1 LTETNLWKEW
11 AAAVGY
17 DPNPAPVTPPSPVLH
32 IGAGGGYAE
41 AALNGEVARVLHSAP
56 GDRNNS
62 VNKAAF
68 ALGQAVAGGWLD
80 EADVVS
86 RLTEAALRVG
96 QTPEETRK
104 TIASGLR
111 RGKENPRPLPTS
123 QASRTAPINED
134 DDVQETLAELAQA
147 MLAELKTTYDLD
159 SLPMPQPLIEGVL
172 YLDSTAWLVGDA
184 NAGKSLFALDMANC
198 IGAGIPWKGREVE
211 QGKVLYV
218 VAEGVAGIKQRVRAW
233 EAENNQRTAE
243 VHYLPRPVQVL
254 NRLEWAT
261 LREVA
266 KQLRPSLI
274 VIDTQAQCSVGLDEN
289 SPKEMNEFVAMVDTL
304 RQVTGACVLS
314 VHHTGKSG
322 DIRGSTVMRGQAT
335 TVLKCSIDGELIT
348 LSGERKDGGKQ
359 KDGPAFPATNFVL
372 KEHKLGMSARGRE
385 ITSVTVELDT
395 F

>member
-1 LTETNLWKEW
+1 MNLWKQW
-11 AAAVGY
+11 AEDVGY
-17 DPNPAPVTPPSPVLH
+17 ATEPVQPTRQAAHVLNVM
-32 IGAGGGYAE
+32 GGGY
-41 AALNGEVARVLHSAP
+41 GEVALRGEVQGILDSPP
-56 GDRNNS
+56 GTRNIS
-62 VNKAAF
+62 VNRAAF
-68 ALGQAVAGGWLD
+68 RIGQLVSEGKVEES
-80 EADVVS
+80 EAIS
-86 RLTEAALRVG
+86 RLTEAALQMG
-96 QTPEETRK
+96 QTAEETAK
-104 TIASGLR
+104 TIRSGLES
-111 RGKENPRPLPTS
+111 GKSKPREQAVITRPTMA
-123 QASRTAPINED
+123 QVEDEDTAA
-134 DDVQETLAELAQA
+134 TLAELATA
-147 MLAELKTTYDLD
+147 MLGELKTTYDLD
-159 SLPMPQPLIEGVL
+159 NLPMPEPLVEGLL
-172 YLDSTAWLVGDA
+172 YKDSTAWLVGDA
-184 NAGKSLFALDMANC
+184 NSGKSLFALDIANSV
-198 IGAGIPWKGREVE
+198 GAGRAWKGHEVA

-233 EAENNQRTAE
+233 EKQNGVRTAD

-266 KQLRPSLI
+266 RQLEPALI

-359 KDGPAFPATNFVL
+359 KDGPAYPATNFVL
-372 KEHKLGMSARGRE
+372 KEHELGLNIKGKMV
-385 ITSVTVELDT
+385 TSVTVELDT